1 MTHEEIRELIRTN
14 GFETEALSCI
24 EELSELQKEIT
35 KAMRNKNGDRYAESN
50 IDDMISEIADVLIT
64 IDILKL
70 LFHIH
75 DNEIDYEIHFKEK
88 RIKERYLSKKD
99 YNIEQLTIG
108 LYILSLANIVMLM
121 FVVEANDKLKN
132 DVSVIK
138 NNLKNIH
145 GEIFARLEENED
157 NISELRRMQEG
168 TSDVVV
174 RMIESNTYSKREND
188 RHRSMTLEMYNDY
201 SKYKSYMA
209 KIRKYMEERE
219 NEDETVER

>member
-1 MTHEEIRELIRTN
+1 M
-14 GFETEALSCI
+14 
-24 EELSELQKEIT
+24 
-35 KAMRNKNGDRYAESN
+35 
-50 IDDMISEIADVLIT
+50 
-64 IDILKL
+64 
-70 LFHIH
+70 
-75 DNEIDYEIHFKEK
+75 
-88 RIKERYLSKKD
+88 
-99 YNIEQLTIG
+99 EQITIG
-108 LYILSLANIVMLM
+108 LCILSLANIVMLM

-145 GEIFARLEENED
+145 GEICARLEENED

-174 RMIESNTYSKREND
+174 WMVESNTYSNREND

-219 NEDETVER
+219 NEDETVES

>member
-1 MTHEEIRELIRTN
+1 M
-14 GFETEALSCI
+14 
-24 EELSELQKEIT
+24 
-35 KAMRNKNGDRYAESN
+35 
-50 IDDMISEIADVLIT
+50 
-64 IDILKL
+64 
-70 LFHIH
+70 
-75 DNEIDYEIHFKEK
+75 
-88 RIKERYLSKKD
+88 
-99 YNIEQLTIG
+99 EQITIG
-108 LYILSLANIVMLM
+108 LCILSLANIVMLM

-145 GEIFARLEENED
+145 GEICARLEENED

-174 RMIESNTYSKREND
+174 RIVESNTYSNREND

-219 NEDETVER
+219 NKDETVES

>member
-1 MTHEEIRELIRTN
+1 M
-14 GFETEALSCI
+14 
-24 EELSELQKEIT
+24 
-35 KAMRNKNGDRYAESN
+35 
-50 IDDMISEIADVLIT
+50 
-64 IDILKL
+64 
-70 LFHIH
+70 
-75 DNEIDYEIHFKEK
+75 
-88 RIKERYLSKKD
+88 
-99 YNIEQLTIG
+99 EQITIG
-108 LYILSLANIVMLM
+108 LCILSLANIVMLM

-132 DVSVIK
+132 DVNVIK

-145 GEIFARLEENED
+145 GEICARLEENED

-174 RMIESNTYSKREND
+174 RMVESNTYSNREND

-219 NEDETVER
+219 NEDETVES

>member
-1 MTHEEIRELIRTN
+1 M
-14 GFETEALSCI
+14 
-24 EELSELQKEIT
+24 
-35 KAMRNKNGDRYAESN
+35 
-50 IDDMISEIADVLIT
+50 
-64 IDILKL
+64 
-70 LFHIH
+70 
-75 DNEIDYEIHFKEK
+75 
-88 RIKERYLSKKD
+88 
-99 YNIEQLTIG
+99 EQLTIG
-108 LYILSLANIVMLM
+108 LCILSLANIVMLM

-174 RMIESNTYSKREND
+174 RMVESNTYSNREND

-219 NEDETVER
+219 NEDETVES

>member
-1 MTHEEIRELIRTN
+1 M
-14 GFETEALSCI
+14 
-24 EELSELQKEIT
+24 
-35 KAMRNKNGDRYAESN
+35 
-50 IDDMISEIADVLIT
+50 
-64 IDILKL
+64 
-70 LFHIH
+70 
-75 DNEIDYEIHFKEK
+75 
-88 RIKERYLSKKD
+88 
-99 YNIEQLTIG
+99 EQITIG
-108 LYILSLANIVMLM
+108 LCILSLANIVMLM

-145 GEIFARLEENED
+145 GEICARLEENED
-157 NISELRRMQEG
+157 NISELRRMHEG

-174 RMIESNTYSKREND
+174 RIVESNTYSNREND

-219 NEDETVER
+219 NEDETVES